1 MIGALLG
8 RTIHG
13 VWEYDGS
20 LVESRLLLAHPQLLD
35 PNFVKTVIYV
45 IEHSI
50 DGAVGVV
57 LNRPSGLAVR
67 DVLPELPRLDP
78 DLVFIGGPVT
88 PEVAIG
94 LAPGVPSPEL
104 VDIET
109 EHGRDAVR
117 RVFSGYAG
125 WTSGQLEAELE
136 EGAWFVVDP
145 TPSDVFHPDHV
156 NLWQNIMRR
165 QPADIAMWAFY
176 PADPH
181 LN

>member
-1 MIGALLG
+1 M
-8 RTIHG
+8 
-13 VWEYDGS
+13 WDYDGS
-20 LVESRLLLAHPQLLD
+20 LVEGRLLVAHPQLLD

-45 IEHSI
+45 IEHST

-67 DVLPELPRLDP
+67 DVLPELPPLDP

-88 PEVAIG
+88 PEIAIG
-94 LAPGVPSPEL
+94 LAPGQPGPEL
-104 VDIET
+104 VDIDSEN
-109 EHGRDAVR
+109 GRDTVR

-125 WTSGQLEAELE
+125 WISGQLEAELE

-145 TPSDVFHPDHV
+145 TPHDIFHPDPV
-156 NLWQNIMRR
+156 DLWETVIRR
-165 QPADIAMWAFY
+165 QPAHIAMWAFY
-176 PADPH
+176 PPDPV

>member
-1 MIGALLG
+1 MEG
-8 RTIHG
+8 
-13 VWEYDGS
+13 
-20 LVESRLLLAHPQLLD
+20 RLLVAHPQLLD
-35 PNFVKTVIYV
+35 PNFVKTVIYI
-45 IEHSI
+45 IEHST

-67 DVLPELPRLDP
+67 DVLPELPKLDP

-94 LAPGVPSPEL
+94 LAPGPSTPEL

-109 EHGRDAVR
+109 DHGRESVR
-117 RVFSGYAG
+117 RVYSGYAG
-125 WTSGQLEAELE
+125 WISGQLEAELD

-145 TPSDVFHPDHV
+145 TATDVFDSDPVEMWDNV
-156 NLWQNIMRR
+156 MRR
-165 QPADIAMWAFY
+165 QPSEIAMWRFY
-176 PADPH
+176 PPDPH